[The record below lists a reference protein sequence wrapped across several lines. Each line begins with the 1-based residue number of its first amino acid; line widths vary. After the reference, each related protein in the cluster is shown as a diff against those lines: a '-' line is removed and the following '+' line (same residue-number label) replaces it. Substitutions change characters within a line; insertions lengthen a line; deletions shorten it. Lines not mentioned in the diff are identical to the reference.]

1 MIENFL
7 DILNHH
13 DLNLKMMK
21 TKRGYQTELAKRL
34 NITAIYLNAVLH
46 GRRTPSIDLAIKIE
60 KESGGKIR
68 ATDLRPGIK
77 DIVNNVLNCRLWFM
91 AIVLSFLAELS
102 NSEKPEKKRTMTPE
116 EQLLLLKRAIFD
128 KGLDSIFKDVLWSV
142 PTVAPLSGNPSA
154 P

>member
-1 MIENFL
+1 MIEIFL

-77 DIVNNVLNCRLWFM
+77 DIVNNVLNCRL
-91 AIVLSFLAELS
+91 
-102 NSEKPEKKRTMTPE
+102 
-116 EQLLLLKRAIFD
+116 
-128 KGLDSIFKDVLWSV
+128 
-142 PTVAPLSGNPSA
+142 
-154 P
+154 